1 MGVATAARTAVKGG
15 LWRRITSIAK
25 TDVGVLLKGGVSK
38 ALLDDLERVLLEADF
53 GPSRFTIIE
62 DLEKRWRGG
71 ALKSADDVKAW
82 LAGEV
87 TRLAGAET
95 ANPGALALGDGKG
108 PGVILMLGVNG
119 AGKTTQTAKLAH
131 RLGREGRK
139 VLLAAA
145 DTFRAGASEQLTVW
159 AERLGLPCVTG
170 TPGGDPAAVVFDALE
185 AAAAREADVVLVDTA
200 GRLHTQRDLLDEL
213 RKIVRVVGR
222 RREGAPHETLLV
234 LDGTVGQNAVQQ
246 GRGFSEAVPLTGLVI
261 TKLDCTAKGGA
272 VVQIRRELNI
282 PIRFIGVGEQLDD
295 LEVFDAAR
303 FADRLLSD

>member
-1 MGVATAARTAVKGG
+1 
-15 LWRRITSIAK
+15 
-25 TDVGVLLKGGVSK
+25 
-38 ALLDDLERVLLEADF
+38 
-53 GPSRFTIIE
+53 
-62 DLEKRWRGG
+62 
-71 ALKSADDVKAW
+71 
-82 LAGEV
+82 
-87 TRLAGAET
+87 
-95 ANPGALALGDGKG
+95 
-108 PGVILMLGVNG
+108 VILMLGVNG

-170 TPGGDPAAVVFDALE
+170 TPGGDPRPWCSMRWKRRQRAAPMWCWSTPRAGCTPNVTCWMNSKDRTRGEPTASGS
-185 AAAAREADVVLVDTA
+185 AARNTA
-200 GRLHTQRDLLDEL
+200 G
-213 RKIVRVVGR
+213 V
-222 RREGAPHETLLV
+222 
-234 LDGTVGQNAVQQ
+234 DGTVGQNAVQQ
-246 GRGFSEAVPLTGLVI
+246 GRGFSEAVPLTGLII
-261 TKLDCTAKGGA
+261 TKLDGTAKGGA